1 MFKKLNPW
9 VLLAILLV
17 LAVAVVL
24 ILRMDARKQQGS
36 VVRQLVNADIS
47 KTTHVV
53 IIPEGMPENAITIQ
67 KEDGGWMVGAGGE
80 SFRANHELLDQM
92 FMVMSPM
99 VPRQLVS
106 RNPDNWN
113 EYEVSDELGT
123 RVKVYQGKKLSDEFI
138 VGGYQLQQQMIQ
150 GQQRPSVSTYVRLA
164 GQEDVYTVSGFLTS
178 VFPGRLKQY
187 RDQTVLNN
195 PKDDVLKIGVE
206 GPDNNFNY
214 ELERE
219 GAAWLLNGMPADST
233 SINFYLDAVSMV
245 HSDAFVEEEA
255 EGWLSIP
262 SHKLIIE
269 RKTAGPIE
277 VTAYPADTTHRFFI
291 TSSQNP
297 GAVFSGSEKELF
309 ETIFFGQDFF
319 KAN

>member
-138 VGGYQLQQQMIQ
+138 VGGYLLQQQMIQ
-150 GQQRPSVSTYVRLA
+150 GEQRPSVFTYVRLA
-164 GQEDVYTVSGFLTS
+164 GQDDVYTVGGFLAS
-178 VFPGRLKQY
+178 AFPGSLKQY

-195 PKDDVLKIGVE
+195 PKADVLKIGME
-206 GPDNNFNY
+206 GPDNFNF

-219 GAAWLLNGMPADST
+219 GAAWLLNGMPADSA
-233 SINFYLDAVSMV
+233 SVAFYLDAVSMV
-245 HSDAFVEEEA
+245 HSNAFVEEEA
-255 EGWLSIP
+255 EGWLTIP

-269 RKTAGPIE
+269 RKAAGPIE
-277 VTAYPADTTHRFFI
+277 VTAYPADTIHRYFI

-297 GAVFSGSEKELF
+297 GAVFSGSQKDLF
-309 ETIFFGQDFF
+309 ETVFHAEDYFSR
-319 KAN
+319 N